1 MQGYKGLCFAAL
13 IICVICCAVPM
24 LCCAMLRC
32 AELHVPCHSGL
43 YYCHTVQC
51 NAMPCHDMPCGDM
64 PCYAMLCLAM
74 PCLAMLRHAALR
86 HVMPCHS
93 CAVLG
98 HCSRL
103 CWIEPCSVLYTDNN
117 YLDGNS
123 WIQFNQFWQSLRCQP
138 AAENPLRVGL
148 QLLQHLLL
156 LGRQQWSCKGLLQ
169 QPL

>member
-1 MQGYKGLCFAAL
+1 
-13 IICVICCAVPM
+13 M
-24 LCCAMLRC
+24 LCYVVLSCMCRAIPGCTIATLC
-32 AELHVPCHSGL
+32 NATPCHAMT
-43 YYCHTVQC
+43 CHAVTC
-51 NAMPCHDMPCGDM
+51 PAL